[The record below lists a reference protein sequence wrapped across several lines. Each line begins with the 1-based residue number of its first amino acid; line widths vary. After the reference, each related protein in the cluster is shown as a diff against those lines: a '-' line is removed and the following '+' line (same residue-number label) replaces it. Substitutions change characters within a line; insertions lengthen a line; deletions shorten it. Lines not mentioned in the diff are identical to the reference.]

1 VNAFPELIIDG
12 ESVTGQP
19 HVVPICDYAQRR
31 AVSPS
36 SSVHEEQIYALV
48 QQLFFRHESMVVR
61 HVAFAA
67 VDASTATASLCLEV
81 ANALAEED
89 KYDVGLI
96 DTHSDPVILQKQLQI
111 PSPDLPLTT
120 WPIGPRL
127 WMVPRLSW
135 LADARGQRVTDQNL
149 WRLRELTAQFDF
161 SILWSAP
168 VSWLTASVGQA
179 CDGLVLV
186 LAANQTRRLVAA
198 QIKRAVAQGT
208 SPPARDSAR
217 ETPFSCAA
225 RPLSKSVNLMG
236 ELATNRVWDTGSKD
250 CPSQYA
256 RMIPGASAIANPSVS
271 ATPLRPWILRAEI

>member
-1 VNAFPELIIDG
+1 MNAFPELIIDA

-19 HVVPICDYAQRR
+19 QVIPICDYYAQRR
-31 AVSPS
+31 ALSPP

-48 QQLFFRHESMVVR
+48 QQLFFRHESVVVR
-61 HVAFAA
+61 HVAFAP
-67 VDASTATASLCLEV
+67 VEASTATASLCLDV

-89 KYDVGLI
+89 KYDIGLI
-96 DTHSDPVILQKQLQI
+96 DAHSDPVILQTQLQI

-135 LADARGQRVTDQNL
+135 LADARGRRVTDQNL

-168 VSWLTASVGQA
+168 VSWLTACVGQA

-198 QIKRAVAQGT
+198 QIKEQLHKAQVPLLGT
-208 SPPARDSAR
+208 
-217 ETPFSCAA
+217 
-225 RPLSKSVNLMG
+225 V
-236 ELATNRVWDTGSKD
+236 LAKRRFPVPQGLYRS
-250 CPSQYA
+250 
-256 RMIPGASAIANPSVS
+256 
-271 ATPLRPWILRAEI
+271 L